1 MAGQICPKKAE
12 FEIRDWSYLAIIHA
26 GLQEGFLR
34 CGMVSSWVA
43 TLHRAKVIRISR
55 KFIFSFFCS
64 SHINKHSLVMLYL
77 VIPPFIKKGRAA
89 QILLVKVYVKWA
101 VTNHIILQVQN
112 QLHHYQCPNCVWDIK
127 SFLYSMHFLQPVL
140 QGKNIYIKRER
151 EWATTNMSRQE
162 NPPRKW
168 IESTWLLTNGSN
180 PCTHPVTILWTRNL
194 YFPAVQ

>member
-1 MAGQICPKKAE
+1 
-12 FEIRDWSYLAIIHA
+12 
-26 GLQEGFLR
+26 
-34 CGMVSSWVA
+34 
-43 TLHRAKVIRISR
+43 
-55 KFIFSFFCS
+55 
-64 SHINKHSLVMLYL
+64 MLYL

-151 EWATTNMSRQE
+151 E
-162 NPPRKW
+162 
-168 IESTWLLTNGSN
+168 
-180 PCTHPVTILWTRNL
+180 
-194 YFPAVQ
+194 